1 MLQPLSFLRCS
12 SHNSASRR
20 VYWLLGNLL
29 HNTLYEDKRA
39 NNASYE
45 FNLIEFAG
53 SISGPDSQNYK
64 IAINSPNA
72 DK

>member
-1 MLQPLSFLRCS
+1 LATR
-12 SHNSASRR
+12 
-20 VYWLLGNLL
+20 NLL

-39 NNASYE
+39 NNADYE